1 MIMKL
6 LRILLYI
13 LVSTTFCQAQ
23 QDLSSTNKKA
33 IRLFNEGLKSY
44 QSKMNNEA
52 YGLLKAAV
60 TEDASFFEAQ
70 IALADLCLDMEK
82 YDESRTYFEGAA
94 KIRAEKFPPMYYRWA
109 LADFALADYTSTKTH
124 CQKYLGFTKIN
135 EQTKKKAERLLRNAE
150 FAEKAVL
157 NPVNFK
163 PENLGPEINSKYSE
177 YHPSITVDN
186 QTIVYTRM
194 RPADELTDNG
204 GSQVEEDFFMSI
216 KKDGNWLP
224 CISVGPPLN
233 SHGNEGAHCL
243 SPDGRFIF
251 FTGCERPGGYG
262 SCDLY
267 ISEYRGKK
275 WTEPTNLGESVNSG
289 SWEAQ
294 PTVSADGQELIFVS
308 KRKEGKG
315 MADLWCSKRQ
325 ADGSWGLAFNLG
337 DSLNTDMEEFGPF
350 LHPDGKTLY
359 FSSAGHPGMGQRD
372 FFISRKGADGKWQ
385 KPVNLGYPI
394 NTSGDEM
401 HMIISAD
408 GKKAYFSADR
418 DGGMGLRDI
427 YTFDLNPEIQP
438 QAVTFM
444 KGRVFNKKSDSKV
457 EAKFEVID
465 LFTRQVMAASS
476 SDPISGE
483 FLLSLPAGSSY
494 ALNVS
499 APGYLFFSE
508 NYTLEKQLKPTD
520 VFEVNIPLQPI
531 EAGESIVLKN
541 IFFATGSAALE
552 EISQTELG
560 KLLEFLKKNPNL
572 KIEIS
577 GHTDDVGNEQSNLKL
592 SQSRAEAVKS
602 YLTEKGISA
611 DRLTA
616 KGYGK
621 SKPIALNTSEEGRKQ
636 NRRTEF
642 TVLSK

>member
-1 MIMKL
+1 MKFIQILFFL
-6 LRILLYI
+6 LVFSPI
-13 LVSTTFCQAQ
+13 CQAQ

-60 TEDASFFEAQ
+60 TEDPTFFEAQ

-82 YDESRTYFEGAA
+82 YSESRNYFEGAA
-94 KIRAEKFPPMYYRWA
+94 KIRADKFPPMYYRWA
-109 LADFALADYTSTKTH
+109 QADFASAEYSSAIVH
-124 CQKYLGFTKIN
+124 CNKYLSFTKIQ
-135 EQTKKKAERLLRNAE
+135 EQTKKKAERLLRNAQ
-150 FAEKAVL
+150 FAEQAVL
-157 NPVNFK
+157 NPVKFK

-177 YHPSITVDN
+177 YHPSITVDD
-186 QTIVYTRM
+186 QIIVFTRM
-194 RPADELTDNG
+194 RPSDELTDNG
-204 GSQVEEDFFMSI
+204 GSQVEEDFFTSI
-216 KKDGNWLP
+216 RKDGKWLP

-251 FTGCERPGGYG
+251 FTGCERPGGFG
-262 SCDLY
+262 RCDIY
-267 ISEYRGKK
+267 VSETRGKK
-275 WTEPTNLGESVNSG
+275 WSEPTNLGEGLNG
-289 SWEAQ
+289 PSWEAQ
-294 PTVSADGQELIFVS
+294 PTVSADGREIIFVS
-308 KRKEGKG
+308 KREGGKG
-315 MADLWCSKRQ
+315 MSDLWCSRKQ
-325 ADGSWGLAFNLG
+325 ANGSWGAAFNLG

-372 FFISRKGADGKWQ
+372 FFISRKGQDGKWQ
-385 KPVNLGYPI
+385 KPINLGYPI
-394 NTSGDEM
+394 NTNGDET

-418 DGGMGLRDI
+418 EGGYGLRDI
-427 YTFDLNPEIQP
+427 YSFDINPEIQP
-438 QAVTFM
+438 FAVTFM
-444 KGRVFNKKSDSKV
+444 KGKVFNKKSD
-457 EAKFEVID
+457 AKLAARFEIID
-465 LFTRQVMAASS
+465 LFTKQIMAASS

-499 APGYLFFSE
+499 APGFLFFSE
-508 NYTLEKQLKPTD
+508 NYTLEKELKPTD
-520 VFEVNIPLQPI
+520 IFEVDIPLQPI

-541 IFFATGSAALE
+541 IFFATGSAELE
-552 EISQTELG
+552 AISQTELE
-560 KLLEFLKKNPNL
+560 KLLEFLNKNPSL

-577 GHTDDVGNEQSNLKL
+577 GHTDDVGNEQLNLKL
-592 SQSRAEAVKS
+592 SQARAEAVKS
-602 YLTEKGISA
+602 YLVEKGIVA
-611 DRLTA
+611 GRLTA

-621 SKPIALNTSEEGRKQ
+621 SKPIAPNTSDETRKL